1 MKKSV
6 AVAGAVIAAAA
17 FLGSNALFVVNEA
30 RQALVLQFGQPVRV
44 VQEPG
49 LKFKVPFIQNV
60 VLMDRRVLDLDPP
73 VEQVIL
79 ADQKRLDVDAFARYR
94 IVDPLRFF
102 QSVQSEVAAEGRLNN
117 IVNSSLR
124 RVLGSATLLAVLS
137 DERARIMN
145 DIRTQVNTE
154 AKRLGLEIVD
164 VRIRR
169 ADLPEE
175 TSQAIFARMRSERV
189 REASEARA
197 QGQEQSQQIKSRAD
211 RERTVILAEAQ
222 RDAQIMRGEGDNQA
236 LGIIAKATSPD
247 PQFYAFYRSL
257 EAYRGAL
264 NDRNTTMALS
274 PTSEFFRYFGDGPAA
289 LRQAPAAR

>member
-289 LRQAPAAR
+289 LRQAPTAR